1 MLHPFLL
8 ILLSSQIKNRSWGT
22 TDVQTQE
29 EMTRMVT
36 LATCEGVT
44 HTEIQSA
51 RKAGVGRLAQG
62 QGGLTGPWVGMEL
75 H

>member
-1 MLHPFLL
+1 
-8 ILLSSQIKNRSWGT
+8 
-22 TDVQTQE
+22 
-29 EMTRMVT
+29 MVT

-51 RKAGVGRLAQG
+51 GKAGVGRLAQG